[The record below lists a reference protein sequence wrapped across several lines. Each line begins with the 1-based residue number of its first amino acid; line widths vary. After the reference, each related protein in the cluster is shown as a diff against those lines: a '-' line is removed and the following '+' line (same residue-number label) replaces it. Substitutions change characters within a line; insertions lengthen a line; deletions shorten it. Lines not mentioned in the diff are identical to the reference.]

1 MKIKEIKNGNI
12 NKVYILKNSHNSFI
26 IRTSNFTN
34 TFECKV
40 LKLLNDYHFASPHF
54 ITNFIANDNNIVI
67 YDYIDGK
74 NPKKINN
81 IFLINLAT
89 TLKKLHLINC
99 DFEQIE
105 YDYNEENEKKLK
117 EYYKDTL
124 KSKFL
129 SNDREF
135 INYLYNDVQNINF
148 DNLNKCLIHS
158 DIKRENVVVQD
169 NRIFLIDFGNAYI
182 GSRLID
188 IIRVIMWFF
197 IKDKNYNY
205 EKIYIF
211 INTYFTNNNITNEEK
226 DIFSKLL
233 KYCLLYNLLKDISL
247 YNKGILEKKY
257 IKKNTLKWL
266 EALKD
271 ENRLLKIEEM
281 IKNA

>member
-81 IFLINLAT
+81 IFLINLAN

-105 YDYNEENEKKLK
+105 YDYNE
-117 EYYKDTL
+117 
-124 KSKFL
+124 
-129 SNDREF
+129 
-135 INYLYNDVQNINF
+135 
-148 DNLNKCLIHS
+148 
-158 DIKRENVVVQD
+158 
-169 NRIFLIDFGNAYI
+169 
-182 GSRLID
+182 
-188 IIRVIMWFF
+188 
-197 IKDKNYNY
+197 KN
-205 EKIYIF
+205 
-211 INTYFTNNNITNEEK
+211 
-226 DIFSKLL
+226 
-233 KYCLLYNLLKDISL
+233 
-247 YNKGILEKKY
+247 
-257 IKKNTLKWL
+257 
-266 EALKD
+266 
-271 ENRLLKIEEM
+271 
-281 IKNA
+281 